1 MPGEA
6 LIVTT
11 AAAEVWRT
19 ADQLIRRYGDEAA
32 DIATLRAI
40 GLGADRYSRHWF
52 DVARAIR
59 EFWRCS
65 HWQEETVN

>member
-1 MPGEA
+1 
-6 LIVTT
+6 VTV

-40 GLGADRYSRHWF
+40 GLGTDRYSRHWF
-52 DVARAIR
+52 NVARAIR
-59 EFWRCS
+59 EFWSRS
-65 HWQEETVN
+65 HWQETVN